1 VKFYPDHCDHCYS
14 TQYHMDLMYCCQ
26 LNCVLYFSQVY
37 GLLRAEQ
44 LLSKMSQALAFDD
57 IRHDK
62 MSYF

>member
-1 VKFYPDHCDHCYS
+1 
-14 TQYHMDLMYCCQ
+14 MDLMYCCQ